1 MCATKRKMGACLLGP
16 IMLMTLDSSGL
27 PGPECAVNPQKKAEL
42 SADGSI
48 RGITQAKPCKLRI
61 VHGFYRPYGP
71 FADVS
76 SALEASKLP
85 LLHHINLEYV
95 KNVAFKLQKQDTLN
109 ENMTSS
115 RKKKHLKR
123 FRWSWVGYRNPS

>member
-1 MCATKRKMGACLLGP
+1 MCYQEKNGGLFVGAHNAHDVGFLGAAGARMCRK
-16 IMLMTLDSSGL
+16 
-27 PGPECAVNPQKKAEL
+27 PQKKAEL

-61 VHGFYRPYGP
+61 VHGFYRPYRP

-85 LLHHINLEYV
+85 LLHHINL
-95 KNVAFKLQKQDTLN
+95 
-109 ENMTSS
+109 
-115 RKKKHLKR
+115 
-123 FRWSWVGYRNPS
+123 